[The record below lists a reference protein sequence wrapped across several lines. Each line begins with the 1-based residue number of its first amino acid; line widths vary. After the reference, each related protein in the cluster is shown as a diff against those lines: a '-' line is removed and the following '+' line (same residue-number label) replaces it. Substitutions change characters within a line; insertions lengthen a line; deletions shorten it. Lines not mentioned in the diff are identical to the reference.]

1 METSDWTE
9 ENQKQCSLQ
18 AMKLNYCSLQGFN
31 SVDFTYLFY
40 GIPVGKHCIVRSLD
54 GASVTV
60 SRPSSETSSS
70 HFHPFTS
77 PDHTFRHPWL
87 ELSISSVW
95 KVQDI
100 TCLIKNIDSNV
111 PAQRENVKHG
121 RFARFTAHCTCRHST
136 LHHSFWTLRF
146 LSSGQTCANGHA
158 WTTNCG
164 VTHFQ
169 HNQIFAHPFLSVS
182 SDIDWLNGGKWRLK
196 QYTLFQQDFI
206 KHRPPISIF
215 SVTRG
220 ERPRCE
226 LGRLIVV
233 SWSRV
238 TS

>member
-100 TCLIKNIDSNV
+100 TCLIKNIDSMFLH
-111 PAQRENVKHG
+111 RECQT
-121 RFARFTAHCTCRHST
+121 RPLCTLYCT
-136 LHHSFWTLRF
+136 LHMQTQYSPSLILNIKISQLRPN
-146 LSSGQTCANGHA
+146 LC
-158 WTTNCG
+158 
-164 VTHFQ
+164 
-169 HNQIFAHPFLSVS
+169 
-182 SDIDWLNGGKWRLK
+182 
-196 QYTLFQQDFI
+196 
-206 KHRPPISIF
+206 
-215 SVTRG
+215 
-220 ERPRCE
+220 
-226 LGRLIVV
+226 
-233 SWSRV
+233 
-238 TS
+238 